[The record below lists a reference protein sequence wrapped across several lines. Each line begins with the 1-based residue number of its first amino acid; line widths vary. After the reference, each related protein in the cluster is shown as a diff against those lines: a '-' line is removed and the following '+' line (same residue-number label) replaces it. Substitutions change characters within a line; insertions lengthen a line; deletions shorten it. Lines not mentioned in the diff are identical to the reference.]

1 MHVAEAEAQESQVTK
16 LVLVEESKTER
27 VEQEDDTPKVG
38 EWYWIAE
45 KRSTADEKSDD
56 DEIEEDAYEVATS
69 GYDHKH
75 KYDESGGRWLA
86 CVVHVGSN
94 YAKLEGVYLS
104 NRINLET
111 FHKYCTR
118 ELEPQAY
125 VKRRIGFAQS
135 NVRGLLD
142 EIQRITAL
150 LGVAPR
156 EQLAEAGQEGSS
168 ALAIAHGTADIDDH
182 KKALVK
188 AKTKT
193 LPDLFK
199 KVEEQHGMMAMWMK
213 ADLIPAKA
221 DLTRMKTSIERIDDR
236 IHTVELYAGL
246 EETLKLVRKG
256 KPAANDT
263 KVHIMQRMAF
273 MDEECLANY
282 EAGGMKFDG
291 IQAFDKWLAR
301 DDNFRR
307 LLPHDRSIIAFRVRR
322 NERQYEGG
330 DSLRAFI
337 KFIFEKESD
346 KWTFLYIRNGEQLWR
361 MHTSIEFEEELF
373 PDQQANGLIGDAELW
388 ITQYGFE
395 KYITSHQRDGL
406 IAKFNTKTAELEAKM
421 RDYKAKKAAWKAV
434 ELTFVEERKA
444 YSGKGRHGGDLS
456 AIEDEER
463 RKAFSAHK
471 EAEPHEPHE
480 PWDRVSDDWK
490 HYEKLSPDH
499 LYYDDAMKHI
509 ARIAFEHNR
518 IAVIIQGLLDRSKC
532 LQPHPPW
539 RIWTAEGF
547 QAGIELVYDATR
559 VISSGDVV
567 DFEAYRAQL
576 NKSLKVG
583 CVTYGQQR
591 AWKTHMAERHE
602 RKLEN
607 NYRRHYSSEWHH
619 YPNENPGPGRVAKI
633 TRLTSK
639 GASYAWIKKADRAK
653 RVPSRPGWTKLDYDY
668 KVKTGWTC
676 PVDELFNVTAY
687 TPGDFH
693 LFYDDPRTRAE
704 YLQWAPFLLSA
715 EDFYAGKIKTAAS
728 ADDDEPEEPEEDP
741 DENEPDD
748 DTDDDVDDDDDDDN
762 EEDED
767 DDDQ

>member
-1 MHVAEAEAQESQVTK
+1 MTK
-16 LVLVEESKTER
+16 LVLVEDPKTER

-38 EWYWIAE
+38 EWYWISYTNSKKTAE
-45 KRSTADEKSDD
+45 DKSDD

-75 KYDESGGRWLA
+75 RYDEPGKRWLA
-86 CVVHVGSN
+86 CVVHIGSN
-94 YAKLEGVYLS
+94 YAKVEGVYLS
-104 NRINLET
+104 DRISLEM
-111 FHKYCTR
+111 FHKWCTR
-118 ELEPQAY
+118 ELDPGAY
-125 VKRRIGFAQS
+125 VKRRIGAAQT

-156 EQLAEAGQEGSS
+156 EQLAEVGQEGSS

-188 AKTKT
+188 AKEKT

-199 KVEEQHGMMAMWMK
+199 KVEEQHGMMATWMK

-246 EETLKLVRKG
+246 EETLSLVRKG
-256 KPAANDT
+256 KPGANDA

-282 EAGGMKFDG
+282 EAGGMTFKG
-291 IQAFDKWLAR
+291 IKAFDMWLAR

-307 LLPHDRSIIAFRVRR
+307 LLPHERSIIAFRVRR
-322 NERQYEGG
+322 NRKDYDGG

-337 KFIFEKESD
+337 TFMLEEKFD
-346 KWTFLYIRNGEQLWR
+346 MWTFLYIRNGEQLWR

-373 PDQQANGLIGDAELW
+373 PDQQQNGLIGDAELW
-388 ITQYGFE
+388 ISQHEHGDDR
-395 KYITSHQRDGL
+395 YITSHQRDGL
-406 IAKFNTKTAELEAKM
+406 IAEFGTETAKHEARKKK
-421 RDYKAKKAAWKAV
+421 YKIDKAAWDAV
-434 ELTFVEERKA
+434 ELTFVEERKLCKKHYRD
-444 YSGKGRHGGDLS
+444 YSG
-456 AIEDEER
+456 IEDEAR
-463 RKAFSAHK
+463 REAFKIHDR
-471 EAEPHEPHE
+471 AEPNDPSWHHA
-480 PWDRVSDDWK
+480 SDSWK

-547 QAGIELVYDATR
+547 MAGIELVYDATR
-559 VISSGDVV
+559 VITSGDVV
-567 DFEAYRAQL
+567 DFEAYREQL

-583 CVTYGQQR
+583 CVTYGQQG
-591 AWKTHMAERHE
+591 AWKRHMADKFARSARRAYERYDRTWYHDA
-602 RKLEN
+602 N
-607 NYRRHYSSEWHH
+607 S
-619 YPNENPGPGRVAKI
+619 NPGPGRVAKV
-633 TRLTSK
+633 TRLTGK
-639 GASYAWIKKADRAK
+639 GASYAWLKETSRAR
-653 RVPSRPGWTKLDYDY
+653 RVPSRPGWTKLDRDF

-676 PVDELFNVTAY
+676 PIDELFNVTAY

-693 LFYDDPRTRAE
+693 MFYDDPRTRAD
-704 YLQWAPFLLSA
+704 YIRWAPYLLSA
-715 EDFYAGKIKTAAS
+715 EDFYAGKLKLAKP
-728 ADDDEPEEPEEDP
+728 DDVDAEPPEEPEDDP
-741 DENEPDD
+741 DENEPSVDD
-748 DTDDDVDDDDDDDN
+748 ADDDDDLDDSDD
-762 EEDED
+762 DED
-767 DDDQ
+767 ADDDSDEETDDD